1 MEKKS
6 REMWNF
12 RQKIAVYF
20 YKRRYL
26 WYNEKNKY
34 REARM
39 ISTFLRIRH
48 RANIDLPRPISLAIL
63 LGFTIYNLLPVFRY
77 FRYRL
82 TVTGT
87 IAELTEDRENRH
99 RNLIT
104 AAYSIDGSTYYVRSF
119 YSHSIPYYK
128 TGIEIPVR
136 VSEKNPAH
144 AMLPHDLR
152 TAVLASVITGAA
164 FVFVLIV
171 SLR

>member
-1 MEKKS
+1 MLS
-6 REMWNF
+6 
-12 RQKIAVYF
+12 
-20 YKRRYL
+20 L
-26 WYNEKNKY
+26 
-34 REARM
+34 
-39 ISTFLRIRH
+39 FLRVYSRH
-48 RANIDLPRPISLAIL
+48 RYRNIPLPVTLALL
-63 LGFTIYNLLPVFRY
+63 LGCLIYNLLPVFRY
-77 FRYRL
+77 FRYRQ

-87 IAELTEDRENRH
+87 IAELTEDRENRR

-152 TAVLASVITGAA
+152 IAVTASVVTGLAFLFVLVVAVL
-164 FVFVLIV
+164 
-171 SLR
+171 

>member
-1 MEKKS
+1 MS
-6 REMWNF
+6 
-12 RQKIAVYF
+12 VV
-20 YKRRYL
+20 L
-26 WYNEKNKY
+26 G
-34 REARM
+34 
-39 ISTFLRIRH
+39 T
-48 RANIDLPRPISLAIL
+48 DLSEFHFPHLQDEII
-63 LGFTIYNLLPVFRY
+63 I
-77 FRYRL
+77 
-82 TVTGT
+82 
-87 IAELTEDRENRH
+87 